1 MSKTLNL
8 KAVFSKT
15 NIDFLKNSK
24 ITFYFSTI
32 LIILSI
38 LLVLFRGLNFGI
50 DFAGGVLMEVRFE
63 EKIDVASFRQVIND
77 DDFGELVI
85 QNFDENTILIKVSA
99 DSKREDQIKVVAA
112 IKERIEEVYRFVDY
126 RKVDFVGPQIGSELI
141 VKGIA
146 ALILGLSLVMV
157 YIWIRFDW
165 QFGVGAILALIHD
178 VVLTFGF
185 FALTNL
191 EFNLSSIAAILT
203 VIGYSIN
210 DSVVIFDRVRENLRK
225 YKKMEIIK
233 LLNLSINSTLS
244 RTVLTAGTT
253 LLALLSLIL
262 FGGDV
267 LRSFSCAMF
276 FGVVVGTYSSIYIAA
291 PFLMRFDLK
300 AVKKEELDN

>member
-24 ITFYFSTI
+24 ITFYFSTV